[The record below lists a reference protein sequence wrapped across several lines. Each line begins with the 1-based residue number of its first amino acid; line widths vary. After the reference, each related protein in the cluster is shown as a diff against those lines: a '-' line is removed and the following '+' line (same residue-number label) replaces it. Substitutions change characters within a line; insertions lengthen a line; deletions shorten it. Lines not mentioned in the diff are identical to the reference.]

1 MSKRSKSEASL
12 VTSKDRNSIDNNDDD
27 ITILWEQLQ
36 AKQRNKMQRLEDETV
51 KLQTEKDTMLDSIA
65 AKNSDVRDDDI
76 IIINAGGVLIT
87 AMRSTLT
94 APIDSMWSYMFS

>member
-65 AKNSDVRDDDI
+65 AKKSDVRDDDL
-76 IIINAGGVLIT
+76 IIINAGGV
-87 AMRSTLT
+87 
-94 APIDSMWSYMFS
+94 

>member
-12 VTSKDRNSIDNNDDD
+12 VTSKDRNSIDDNDDD

-65 AKNSDVRDDDI
+65 AKKSDVRDDDL
-76 IIINAGGVLIT
+76 IIINAGGV
-87 AMRSTLT
+87 
-94 APIDSMWSYMFS
+94 